1 MRRNYVRK
9 QIVPICR
16 HNPSSGAGCVALDEE
31 IRWRAS
37 RLQSDGGGT
46 PGGAWSGKLKNRD
59 PVTRRIQLRA
69 WAVACARAV
78 TVGSIVKH
86 EGSRTTTPLRRL
98 IGLAV
103 VSWMLVVVS
112 GWAATCLDPPA
123 PHGPHAVV
131 SALGPQ
137 FAEVV
142 DHPHCLDGSIIDL
155 HHGIAAAVLPRD
167 TTLPLALGLVTAVV
181 LALGWWGAAVGTSMR
196 GPPQA
201 ARAVLWGRD
210 RLTRFCITRC

>member
-1 MRRNYVRK
+1 M
-9 QIVPICR
+9 
-16 HNPSSGAGCVALDEE
+16 
-31 IRWRAS
+31 
-37 RLQSDGGGT
+37 
-46 PGGAWSGKLKNRD
+46 KNRD
-59 PVTRRIQLRA
+59 PVTTRNQLRA
-69 WAVACARAV
+69 WAVACVRAV
-78 TVGSIVKH
+78 TVGNVVKH

-103 VSWMLVVVS
+103 ISWMLVAVT

-131 SALGPQ
+131 SALGSQ

-155 HHGIAAAVLPRD
+155 HHGIAAAVLPRVM
-167 TTLPLALGLVTAVV
+167 TLPLALGLVTAVA

-196 GPPQA
+196 GPPPA

>member
-1 MRRNYVRK
+1 M
-9 QIVPICR
+9 
-16 HNPSSGAGCVALDEE
+16 AGWVAPDEE
-31 IRWRAS
+31 IRWRAG
-37 RLQSDGGGT
+37 RLQT
-46 PGGAWSGKLKNRD
+46 LMAVRRAGAWSGELKNRD
-59 PVTRRIQLRA
+59 PVTTRNQLRA
-69 WAVACARAV
+69 WAVACVRAV
-78 TVGSIVKH
+78 TVGNVVKH
-86 EGSRTTTPLRRL
+86 DGSRTTILLRRL

-103 VSWMLVVVS
+103 ISWMLVAVT
-112 GWAATCLDPPA
+112 GWAATCVDPPA

-131 SALGPQ
+131 SALGSQ

-155 HHGIAAAVLPRD
+155 HHGIAAAVLPRVM
-167 TTLPLALGLVTAVV
+167 TLPLALGLVTAVA

-196 GPPQA
+196 GPPRA